1 MRRLLAVLVLAGCT
15 GKQTVP
21 ADPALWIGAPTEER
35 TAFEVA
41 VNAYGRDTGMK
52 AHIMFASP
60 SEMVASGV
68 RLDVVAVREGEG
80 LQAWGPG
87 NYVEAR
93 SYARDPV
100 VLIGPRAQPL
110 TFAALGT
117 SERIVVVDP
126 RGPSLTGRV
135 TEAMWGRLRVRADLK
150 SRLDYVSTVPQL
162 LERVRGGAIGV
173 ALASDVATAK
183 DIVVLD
189 RSENPSGHQVA
200 IAVGSP
206 HTAEAR
212 RFLDVVIGAETQ
224 ASLAVYGLAPPS
236 PAR

>member
-1 MRRLLAVLVLAGCT
+1 MRSLLAVLVLSACT
-15 GKQTVP
+15 GKPGSVT
-21 ADPALWIGAPTEER
+21 ADPALWIGAPAEER

-41 VNAYGRDTGMK
+41 VNAYGRDTGQK
-52 AHIMFASP
+52 AHVMFASP
-60 SEMVASGV
+60 PELVASGV
-68 RLDVVAVREGEG
+68 RFDVVAVREAEG

-100 VLIGPRAQPL
+100 VLIGARPQPV

-117 SERIVVVDP
+117 ERIVVADS
-126 RGPSLTGRV
+126 RGSHTGRV
-135 TEAMWGRLRVRADLK
+135 TEAAWGRLRLRAELK
-150 SRLDYVSTVPQL
+150 VRLDYVSTVAQVVD
-162 LERVRGGAIGV
+162 RVRNGSIGV
-173 ALASDVATAK
+173 VLASDIANAK

-189 RSENPSGHQVA
+189 RVENPAGHQIA

-212 RFLDVVIGAETQ
+212 RFLDVVTGAETQ
-224 ASLAVYGLAPPS
+224 ASFAVYGLAPPS